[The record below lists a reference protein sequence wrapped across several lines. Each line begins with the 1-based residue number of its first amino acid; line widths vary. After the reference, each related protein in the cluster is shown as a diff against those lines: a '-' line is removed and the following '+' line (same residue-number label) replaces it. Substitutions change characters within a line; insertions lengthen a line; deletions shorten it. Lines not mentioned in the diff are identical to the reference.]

1 MLAGS
6 SALPTASGAPH
17 LRIVVHVGGAS
28 PELARLL
35 ADTPARARAERLRQL
50 ALLGLVALRPAPEGP
65 IGPPSLAP
73 PIEASAHTRRQRVL
87 GALRAGLA
95 EGDGA

>member
-1 MLAGS
+1 MPAGS

-50 ALLGLVALRPAPEGP
+50 ALLGIGFLRARPIPATDPAPSGAETHG
-65 IGPPSLAP
+65 AR
-73 PIEASAHTRRQRVL
+73 ERVL
-87 GALRAGLA
+87 RSLIRDLDAGDA
-95 EGDGA
+95 GPG